1 MQFYMVDLV
10 PGVVG
15 VARDH
20 GDQVAYWGQEQLVHC
35 EDGRSTHLGGTLE
48 QHCAVSLF
56 DGSSFCALPKIKK
69 SLSFHLLLV
78 GNSGTLR
85 SEFPSR
91 EKSRGV

>member
-1 MQFYMVDLV
+1 MIDLV

-20 GDQVAYWGQEQLVHC
+20 GDQVAHRGQEQLVHC

-56 DGSSFCALPKIKK
+56 DGNSFVNYQRQDKVNSADSAFI
-69 SLSFHLLLV
+69 LLIIY
-78 GNSGTLR
+78 
-85 SEFPSR
+85 
-91 EKSRGV
+91 